1 MNTSLLVRIGT
12 ITINTFLPMRN
23 MFVYFCSVT
32 NPCFRIWQTL
42 GKHFLPPAGCGSV
55 FPAKSCW
62 NAWRWV
68 SQLARGWWIWQMR
81 QNLIA
86 RSVQLLKH
94 LLCDMQSSIAMG
106 KNWALSVDQC
116 WLQVWQLL
124 VHVINFLNM
133 LLRCNGFATIQKAIV
148 DQMGSRP
155 PNSDHDLFFG
165 TSLAWGSALEL
176 LSPIIVDCHHMSLS
190 DQEMLFYCS
199 VE

>member
-1 MNTSLLVRIGT
+1 
-12 ITINTFLPMRN
+12 
-23 MFVYFCSVT
+23 
-32 NPCFRIWQTL
+32 
-42 GKHFLPPAGCGSV
+42 
-55 FPAKSCW
+55 
-62 NAWRWV
+62 
-68 SQLARGWWIWQMR
+68 MR

-155 PNSDHDLFFG
+155 PNSDHDPFFG
-165 TSLAWGSALEL
+165 ASLALGSTLEHL
-176 LSPIIVDCHHMSLS
+176 RNPTTELVVTYSHIKSIFHLKSQVD
-190 DQEMLFYCS
+190 
-199 VE
+199 